1 MCVQFSPD
9 RTGTRQSD
17 ICLCRYSY
25 IRHCIVRSA
34 ERERER
40 ERGREG
46 GRVGGWV
53 RKRLREGEEGERE
66 RERFG

>member
-17 ICLCRYSY
+17 IYLCRYSY
-25 IRHCIVRSA
+25 IHHCVQR

-40 ERGREG
+40 ERERVREREGGREG
-46 GRVGGWV
+46 GWVGE
-53 RKRLREGEEGERE
+53 KD
-66 RERFG
+66 